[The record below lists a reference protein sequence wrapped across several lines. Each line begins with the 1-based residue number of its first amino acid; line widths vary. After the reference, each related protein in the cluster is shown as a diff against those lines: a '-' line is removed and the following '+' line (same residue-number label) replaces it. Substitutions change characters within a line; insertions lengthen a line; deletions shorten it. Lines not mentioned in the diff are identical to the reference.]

1 MQNARAYALALCSF
15 RESQTAPWD
24 GEVDF
29 PKQWVLVKDYQKG
42 SFYPGSASTAT
53 CTPLSQLVPQ
63 PHFLR
68 LRLCSV
74 LVKKQMSLG
83 RSNTFLLSLISTPVS
98 RSQWQFLSWDWDW
111 KGGQGENEAVWWGAG
126 GGAQLMG
133 SRWMAEALKT
143 NSPPTCKDSRLWDN
157 GPGAIMSYMQTAR
170 VPVYTL
176 PPTTAVP
183 ICDLG
188 CVFVGRTRVWRLWK
202 QFQEFPAI
210 NYPQIKV
217 LLTAQLFKS
226 ELMEKYK
233 NAF

>member
-15 RESQTAPWD
+15 RESQIVPWD

-98 RSQWQFLSWDWDW
+98 RTQWQFLSWDWDW
-111 KGGQGENEAVWWGAG
+111 KGGQGENEAVWCGVGVVHSWWVADGWQRHWRQTLHLLVKTPDFGTMVLGQLWAICRRPGFLYTPYHLQLLFLFVTLDVYLWGG
-126 GGAQLMG
+126 REFEDSG
-133 SRWMAEALKT
+133 
-143 NSPPTCKDSRLWDN
+143 NSSEN
-157 GPGAIMSYMQTAR
+157 
-170 VPVYTL
+170 
-176 PPTTAVP
+176 
-183 ICDLG
+183 
-188 CVFVGRTRVWRLWK
+188 
-202 QFQEFPAI
+202 FQP
-210 NYPQIKV
+210 
-217 LLTAQLFKS
+217 
-226 ELMEKYK
+226 
-233 NAF
+233 